1 MDRKLIL
8 QLLLNKT
15 EEIQSLLNHFQNQ
28 PDDLEGGMD
37 MLSDRIEGLG
47 KDFDLLKKNSVVEKA
62 SKIIPEIKEEL
73 VSEIKEEAAPIIEKE
88 AAPVIEKEAAPVQ
101 QVKIE
106 EVAEALEEAETI
118 EPVVT
123 EEVTSSI
130 SNGESKEEESAIL
143 NDQLQAS
150 ASGVLGEQL
159 STHRLK
165 DVQSAIGIN
174 DRFLFIREL
183 FNNSAEDYNSAI
195 EFVNQSANYTAVD
208 NWIKTE
214 KDWDPENPT
223 VNQFIEVVKRKF

>member
-15 EEIQSLLNHFQNQ
+15 EEIQSLLNHFKSQ
-28 PDDLEGGMD
+28 PGDLESGLD

-47 KDFDLLKKNSVVEKA
+47 KDFDLLKKNSVVAEV
-62 SKIIPEIKEEL
+62 SKTTPELKENLVREIKEEPSPE
-73 VSEIKEEAAPIIEKE
+73 VEKE
-88 AAPVIEKEAAPVQ
+88 LAPEQPL
-101 QVKIE
+101 KIE
-106 EVAEALEEAETI
+106 EPKEVVEITETI
-118 EPVVT
+118 EPTVMK
-123 EEVTSSI
+123 EVETPI
-130 SNGESKEEESAIL
+130 SNGETKEEESAIL

-183 FNNSAEDYNSAI
+183 FGNSAEDYNSAI
-195 EFVNQSANYTAVD
+195 EFVNQSANYTVVD
-208 NWIKTE
+208 NWIKNE